1 LDILK
6 NPVFISNPARQ
17 PKNFVKSNKWIKF
30 RFGSIAEKS
39 RTILYSFPF
48 FDTTPSAGIKIANSI
63 IKNQKGP
70 WKRMDQYNSV
80 EFSSDKLSIT
90 HQFEI
95 REIEQMPMCI
105 LVREDSSVLSQIKT
119 GDILDMRYNCRNSR
133 GSAAYQK
140 TAIRHIIK
148 KDKGRFKG
156 HYLVGLEILENQW

>member
-1 LDILK
+1 MLELCG
-6 NPVFISNPARQ
+6 VLHFFFLTCHS
-17 PKNFVKSNKWIKF
+17 
-30 RFGSIAEKS
+30 SI
-39 RTILYSFPF
+39 IFY
-48 FDTTPSAGIKIANSI
+48 TTPPAGIKIADSI
-63 IKNQKGP
+63 IKN
-70 WKRMDQYNSV
+70 RMGTLGKMDKYNSV
-80 EFSSDKLSIT
+80 EFSSDKFSVVQ
-90 HQFEI
+90 QFKI
-95 REIEQMPMCI
+95 REIEQMSMCI